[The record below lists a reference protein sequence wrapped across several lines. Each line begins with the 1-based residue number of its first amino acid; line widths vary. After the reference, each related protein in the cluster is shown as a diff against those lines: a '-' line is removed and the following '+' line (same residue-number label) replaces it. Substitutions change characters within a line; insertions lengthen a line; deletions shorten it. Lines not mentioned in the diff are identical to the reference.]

1 MSSQLIASEE
11 VLPTEII
18 NHWDRKKPGV
28 FLNF

>member
-18 NHWDRKKPGV
+18 NLRKPEKIINTG
-28 FLNF
+28 